1 MDASQSHFQDTHEC
15 NDAICYMH
23 LCKYPSTEPTSL
35 QVELTNATKLY
46 GLIFLGSTTAFSA
59 MVSAAIIFL
68 QTSCIIP
75 QAILLYRG
83 RDKVLPIR
91 YFSLGKF
98 GWIVNATAVTWVV
111 FLDIIYCFPT
121 VRPVTSVNMNYVSV
135 VCAGLVIFVIGLWFT
150 SKRGKFTGPKINMEE
165 LIERRMAALN
175 VEVTH
180 GIGGDA
186 ESLETSMV
194 MKK

>member
-1 MDASQSHFQDTHEC
+1 M
-15 NDAICYMH
+15 Y
-23 LCKYPSTEPTSL
+23 LCKHPSTEPTSL
-35 QVELTNATKLY
+35 QVELTNTIKLY

-68 QTSCIIP
+68 QTSCVIP

-98 GWIVNATAVTWVV
+98 GWIVNVTAVTWVV

-121 VRPVTSVNMNYVSV
+121 VRPVTSVNLNYVSV
-135 VCAGLVIFVIGLWFT
+135 VCAGLVMFVIGLWFT
-150 SKRGKFTGPKINMEE
+150 CKRGKFTEPKINMEE

-175 VEVTH
+175 GEVTH

>member
-1 MDASQSHFQDTHEC
+1 
-15 NDAICYMH
+15 
-23 LCKYPSTEPTSL
+23 
-35 QVELTNATKLY
+35 
-46 GLIFLGSTTAFSA
+46 

-83 RDKVLPIR
+83 RDEVLPIP

-111 FLDIIYCFPT
+111 FLDIVYCIPT
-121 VRPVTSVNMNYVSV
+121 VRPIKSVNMNYISV
-135 VCAGLVIFVIGLWFT
+135 VCNGLVLFVIGLWFT

-180 GIGGDA
+180 GIGGDT
-186 ESLETSMV
+186 ESLETSIV